1 MDLCG
6 SCRLSRFCLA
16 YALRHRRWRAQSSTP
31 PTATPSLGQR
41 VEIAPTGASLIGEA
55 AYTGVTDSQGRFR
68 IDNVKDG
75 VYVARYRAPGYLY
88 EGDLTPVRP
97 SKLWRLET
105 PSLWKGA

>member
-1 MDLCG
+1 MWKLSAFALLPCLCAAAQMVEG
-6 SCRLSRFCLA
+6 TVIDSTYGNGLA
-16 YALRHRRWRAQSSTP
+16 GA
-31 PTATPSLGQR
+31 R
-41 VEIAPTGASLIGEA
+41 VEIAATGAGLIGEA
-55 AYTGVTDSQGRFR
+55 AYTAVTDSQGRFR